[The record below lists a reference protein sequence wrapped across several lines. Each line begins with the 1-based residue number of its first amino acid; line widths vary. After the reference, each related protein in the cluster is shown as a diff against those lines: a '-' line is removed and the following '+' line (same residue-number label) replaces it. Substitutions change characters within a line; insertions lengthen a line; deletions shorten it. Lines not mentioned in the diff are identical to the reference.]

1 MRMFLFLLCL
11 TICAAAQAASG
22 LPVPRFVSLRSDQ
35 INLRMGPG
43 TRYPIK
49 WLYQKSDLPVE
60 IIDEHENWRKI
71 RDFNGQKGWVHQQM
85 LSGRR
90 MVRLKE
96 DALVLR
102 AAAPDS
108 LPIAR
113 AEKGAVG
120 KLKLCPPAVALC
132 LVDFNELEGWV
143 AKPKL
148 FGVYA
153 TETLE

>member
-1 MRMFLFLLCL
+1 MKHLLLFLALI
-11 TICAAAQAASG
+11 TGTAAQAASG

-35 INLRMGPG
+35 INLRTGPG

-71 RDFNGQKGWVHQQM
+71 RDFYGKTGWVHQQM

-90 MVRLKE
+90 MIRLKE
-96 DALVLR
+96 DTLLRR
-102 AAAPDS
+102 AATPDS

-113 AEKGAVG
+113 IEKGAVG
-120 KLKLCPPAVALC
+120 KLKLCPPAVGLC
-132 LVDFNELEGWV
+132 LADFGELEGWV
-143 AKPKL
+143 SKPAL

-153 TETLE
+153 GETLE